1 MKKAS
6 PESQIM
12 SVDGWI
18 PDSGTDTY
26 RKSGDESV
34 RDLDAV
40 FDSDYP
46 EDSEEMFWLRQNDD
60 LQSKID
66 LGTALSAQYRYREAI
81 SVWSDATE
89 IFPSSKALWLRIG
102 AACLTVMDFDGS
114 ILAYKKYFEFGGG
127 EKDVAYPLGIWNYLQ
142 GKYNAA
148 AECFE
153 KIPPC
158 GGEMMIAVIYWHCLC
173 NMRLGSELSF
183 LEHYKPE
190 MDVGHHAA
198 YRMVVSV
205 LAGETDIEEAL
216 AGLDELN
223 ELDLSIAGYGF
234 YCISKSRGSDD
245 KELLGRILDC
255 RDVWPNVA
263 YLAAWNDAKAEDL

>member
-6 PESQIM
+6 PESQII
-12 SVDGWI
+12 SGSGWI
-18 PDSGTDTY
+18 PNSKTDTY

-34 RDLDAV
+34 RGMDAV
-40 FDSDYP
+40 FDTDYP
-46 EDSEEMFWLRQNDD
+46 EDTEEMFWLRQNDD

-81 SVWSDATE
+81 SVWRDATE

-114 ILAYKKYFEFGGG
+114 IRAYEKYFEFGGA

-142 GKYNAA
+142 GKYKEAS
-148 AECFE
+148 EYFE
-153 KIPPC
+153 KILPC
-158 GGEMMIAVIYWHCLC
+158 GGEMMIAIIYWHCLC
-173 NMRLGSELSF
+173 YMRLGRELSF

-190 MDVGHHAA
+190 MDVGHHTA

-205 LAGETDIEEAL
+205 LAGDTDIEDVQTEFD
-216 AGLDELN
+216 GLN
-223 ELDLSIAGYGF
+223 ELDLSIAGYGL
-234 YCISKSRGSDD
+234 YRIHKSRGSED
-245 KELLGRILDC
+245 KELLRRILDC

-263 YLAAWNDAKAEDL
+263 YLAAWNDAKAED